1 MLLTLSFF
9 LEKMRF
15 EAGLGAGHLEAAT
28 PDSTQ
33 QRQVSVTSDHRALHS
48 VQFSKRVSEKP
59 APSDDHL
66 HHLNHLHPDADSS
79 GILDFLKFLT
89 SFQKGPEMGWET
101 NLQDFSVCF
110 GPPRHETH
118 SIATH
123 PCLARQLIPK
133 PSKRVTF
140 APKKPQWP
148 SSWGLVQ
155 GKF

>member
-1 MLLTLSFF
+1 MSGFPYGVENLCPASSQEEDMLLTLSFF

-79 GILDFLKFLT
+79 GILDFLKFWT

-101 NLQDFSVCF
+101 NLQDFSLWVCLKI
-110 GPPRHETH
+110 GYIPNE
-118 SIATH
+118 IA
-123 PCLARQLIPK
+123 I
-133 PSKRVTF
+133 
-140 APKKPQWP
+140 
-148 SSWGLVQ
+148 
-155 GKF
+155 

>member
-28 PDSTQ
+28 PDSQ
-33 QRQVSVTSDHRALHS
+33 PERQVSVTSDQRALHS

-66 HHLNHLHPDADSS
+66 HHLHHLHPDADSS
-79 GILDFLKFLT
+79 GIWDFLKFLT
-89 SFQKGPEMGWET
+89 SFHWTMGWET
-101 NLQDFSVCF
+101 NLQDFSVLA
-110 GPPRHETH
+110 PPRHEAH

-123 PCLARQLIPK
+123 PCLARQLVP
-133 PSKRVTF
+133 KRVTF

-155 GKF
+155 GKFHREISG